1 MPNAGARHRGQL
13 TIRNEAIVDGQQ
25 IAGDF
30 AHGPSHHVT
39 LFVDAGQLHRLE
51 ALLAESQ
58 NGNVS
63 GQARNAGVEQ
73 RPSVTHALAHDV
85 AAVPHAARG
94 SQNRQG

>member
-1 MPNAGARHRGQL
+1 MPNAGTRHRGQL
-13 TIRNEAIVDGQQ
+13 TIRNKAVVDSQQ
-25 IAGDF
+25 IARDF
-30 AHGPSHHVT
+30 AHGPGHHVP
-39 LFVDAGQLHRLE
+39 LLIDARQLHRFE
-51 ALLAESQ
+51 ALLAECP

-85 AAVPHAARG
+85 APVPHAARV